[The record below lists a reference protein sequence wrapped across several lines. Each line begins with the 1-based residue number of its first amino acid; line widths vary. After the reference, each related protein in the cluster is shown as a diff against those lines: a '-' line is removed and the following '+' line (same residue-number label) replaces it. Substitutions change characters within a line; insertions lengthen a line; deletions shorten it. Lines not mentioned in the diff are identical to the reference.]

1 MANTTTNPQGF
12 KPERKNPGFRKKFS
26 TIQEGIHELVQ
37 LVPKIKT
44 LVFDSVE
51 TDPSYQE
58 LSDTQF
64 TKATLNAVLD
74 KFEKSFPSIE
84 NEDYPNT
91 YSLTI
96 RGDMFFFRT
105 KDRVSISWEYDYAK
119 LDAGE
124 PAIDIAVIFNE
135 PKNRFLLKKFND
147 QADILINA
155 GWERFEYPNSK
166 RRSTMKR
173 TDTRTRIY
181 ASDQATSTIEDTA
194 TFTKDGEPISK
205 EKFTESFT
213 PVNEVVA
220 QDGAVIAEAVESSVE
235 QAPPRE
241 EQTQE

>member
-1 MANTTTNPQGF
+1 MSNASNTNSQGY
-12 KPERKNPGFRKKFS
+12 KTERKNPGFRKKFS
-26 TIQEGIHELVQ
+26 TIQEGINELVQ
-37 LVPKIKT
+37 LVPKIKS

-51 TDPSYQE
+51 TDPSVQE

-105 KDRVSISWEYDYAK
+105 KDRVSVSWEYDYAK

-135 PKNRFLLKKFND
+135 PRNRFLLKKFNE
-147 QADILINA
+147 QADALVNG
-155 GWERFEYPNSK
+155 GWEKFEYPNVK
-166 RRSTMKR
+166 RRGVFKR
-173 TDTRTRIY
+173 TDTRTKVY
-181 ASDQATSTIEDTA
+181 GEGQETNKVEDSA
-194 TFTKDGEPISK
+194 TFTKNGEPISGEEFK
-205 EKFTESFT
+205 DSIED
-213 PVNEVVA
+213 VNEVVT
-220 QDGAVIAEAVESSVE
+220 QDGAVTTESFDENIQQVED
-235 QAPPRE
+235 
-241 EQTQE
+241 QTQE